1 MDATK
6 ALLREEDV
14 RALEDI
20 LMKMT
25 WVEYKRFWRE
35 LSNHKLTPSQFHVLM
50 AIKEHGVSCSMSRL
64 ADETNQVSAT
74 MTGIVD
80 RLAER
85 GWVERRR
92 NLTDRRTVLVHLTE
106 EGKANLDTVYQ
117 DRCSILADYL
127 ENMDEKSRHNLTFS
141 LRQYLQVLETIIP

>member
-1 MDATK
+1 MDATR
-6 ALLREEDV
+6 ALPEEDV
-14 RALEDI
+14 RTLETL

-50 AIKEHGVSCSMSRL
+50 AIKDHGVGCSMSRL

-80 RLAER
+80 RLVER
-85 GWVERRR
+85 GWVERHR

-106 EGKANLDTVYQ
+106 KGKAKLDTVYQ
-117 DRCSILADYL
+117 ARCSTLADCL

-141 LRQYLQVLETIIP
+141 LKQYLQILETIVS